1 MRETQMPGA
10 QRVLALRSECVQ
22 PVDAFARFAAQAPAR
37 TGSSARALQPSETAA
52 RVSGGALPMAQ
63 RFFTLSGMTPLTCV
77 VAAGWG
83 AR

>member
-1 MRETQMPGA
+1 LP
-10 QRVLALRSECVQ
+10 
-22 PVDAFARFAAQAPAR
+22 
-37 TGSSARALQPSETAA
+37 PSKTAA

-77 VAAGWG
+77 VAAGSG

>member
-1 MRETQMPGA
+1 MLGA
-10 QRVLALRSECVQ
+10 QRVLAHRGECRR
-22 PVDAFARFAAQAPAR
+22 PVDALARFPAQAAAR
-37 TGSSARALQPSETAA
+37 TYARALPPSKTAA

-77 VAAGWG
+77 VAAGSG